1 MYDRLTDRANKVLQ
15 LASQEAHRF
24 HQEYVGTAHVL
35 LGLLKEGRG
44 VAANALKNLD
54 VDLKEM
60 RLEIERRL
68 EIGPNVV
75 TMGRLPR
82 TPKARKVIEYAME
95 EARALNHNY
104 VGSEHLLLGL
114 LREEEDVAA
123 QVLAKFGLT
132 LEAAREETLN
142 LLRRGIESSAQ
153 PVLQETATT
162 SGYLASQ
169 LAPRR
174 LKSVAAQLS
183 LELFLSVLIA
193 ASVAWVA
200 RSWITFTVC
209 LTLLVTREFVRIVWL
224 STRSSRRTPRQTLLK
239 CEQCEKAR

>member
-1 MYDRLTDRANKVLQ
+1 MYDRFTDRAHKVMQ
-15 LASQEAHRF
+15 LANQEAQRF
-24 HQEYVGTAHVL
+24 HHEYIGTAEIL
-35 LGLLKEGRG
+35 LGLIKEGSG
-44 VAANALKNLD
+44 VAVKVLKNLD

-68 EIGPNVV
+68 ENGPNIV
-75 TMGRLPR
+75 TMVKLPM
-82 TPKARKVIEYAME
+82 TPKAKKVIEYAME
-95 EARALNHNY
+95 EARLLNHSR
-104 VGSEHLLLGL
+104 VGSEHILLGL

-132 LEAAREETLN
+132 LEATREETLN
-142 LLRRGIESSAQ
+142 LLGRGIESSAQ
-153 PVLQETATT
+153 PVFQETAIT

-169 LAPRR
+169 PEPRR
-174 LKSVAAQLS
+174 LKSVAARFF

-209 LTLLVTREFVRIVWL
+209 LTLLVTRDFVRIVWL
-224 STRSSRRTPRQTLLK
+224 SR
-239 CEQCEKAR
+239 